1 MRKIIK
7 EFIDK
12 VFDFFENKQEQKEKE
27 LNDKFKRIEDLIKQS
42 FKLSEENK
50 ILNIKI
56 TELLGKLDNL
66 EIQKKQDENLIN
78 KQKEEIE
85 ILKKQ
90 KIGLENKNE
99 NNLSQIKNQQ
109 KEIYTLQE
117 DNKNKDNQISFLEEE
132 NKKSEKKN
140 GDNLT
145 QIKNQQEQ
153 IDTLQKDNENKDNEI
168 KELTPKVEELSQIDN
183 YLNKD
188 KKVLVSLLR
197 VDSLEEFRKESG
209 IHQDDYIS
217 LLNLSKL
224 LVTKNVIIEKYYDKL
239 LKYKKQN
246 PEPMTDMEK
255 EFYQSLNDYFNEE
268 VIDLQNIEFTSFD
281 RDKMSGLNGEYRGD
295 IQNPKVIIPTHNS
308 YNQKKAK
315 ILVKG

>member
-1 MRKIIK
+1 M
-7 EFIDK
+7 
-12 VFDFFENKQEQKEKE
+12 
-27 LNDKFKRIEDLIKQS
+27 
-42 FKLSEENK
+42 
-50 ILNIKI
+50 
-56 TELLGKLDNL
+56 
-66 EIQKKQDENLIN
+66 
-78 KQKEEIE
+78 
-85 ILKKQ
+85 
-90 KIGLENKNE
+90 
-99 NNLSQIKNQQ
+99 
-109 KEIYTLQE
+109 
-117 DNKNKDNQISFLEEE
+117 
-132 NKKSEKKN
+132 
-140 GDNLT
+140 
-145 QIKNQQEQ
+145 
-153 IDTLQKDNENKDNEI
+153 
-168 KELTPKVEELSQIDN
+168 
-183 YLNKD
+183 
-188 KKVLVSLLR
+188 LR

-315 ILVKG
+315 VLVKG